1 MEPADIAIA
10 LESTKTQRSSLQRQL
25 TSHVATRFYR
35 APELI
40 LLEKDYGKAVDIWAC
55 GVIFGEL
62 LLMLEENCPNF
73 DERKCLF
80 PGKQCFPLSP
90 NKKLK
95 LDEHGIPPTKGDQLE
110 HIFNLTGLP
119 S

>member
-1 MEPADIAIA
+1 MEHEEIADA
-10 LESTKTQRSSLQRQL
+10 LEKTRAKRSGLQRQL

-73 DERKCLF
+73 EDRKCLF

-95 LDEHGIPPTKGDQLE
+95 LDEQGIPPTKGDQLE
-110 HIFNLTGLP
+110 
-119 S
+119 